1 MPLYDYK
8 CREHGLFQELGA
20 MAEAGNPAHCP

>member
-8 CREHGLFQELGA
+8 CSKCDHIFEVQ
-20 MAEAGNPAHCP
+20 